1 MNLNIYF
8 MNLNIYFMNLK
19 HIEFYILAT
28 IDLYE
33 NDYKNWLSNNK
44 DPFGIAQRFL
54 CKSDLKSNEK
64 L

>member
-1 MNLNIYF
+1 
-8 MNLNIYFMNLK
+8 MNLK